1 MWKWLQATPPP
12 EFQPPAARTDYP
24 FGTCV
29 ETEDGWWLIR
39 EKMRFKIPSNRV
51 LDSWGLAVIPAR
63 ESAVKHYKRAGTL
76 GFRDGTVIQ
85 DVSDG
90 KLYMIA
96 QNKKRHIQN
105 PDFFNVLGFERAPLL
120 KVSATEVKLH
130 DDGEVLD

>member
-1 MWKWLQATPPP
+1 MWKWMKAPAP
-12 EFQPPAARTDYP
+12 EFQPPALRTEYP

-51 LDSWGLAVIPAR
+51 LVSWGLTVIPAR
-63 ESAVKHYKRAGTL
+63 ESAVKHYKKAGTL

-96 QNKKRHIQN
+96 QNKKRHIRN
-105 PDFFNVLGFERAPLL
+105 PDFFTTLGFDRVPLI
-120 KVSATEVKLH
+120 KVSAAEAKLH